1 MNIQTVSTLGM
12 SLQSR
17 KSVADN
23 QRSLLMLQQEQAS
36 GKRFDVAGDLGALGV
51 RAIRLRE
58 MFNAAENYQTSN
70 RTLASRLEITQS
82 SLSNVTSNGNEFV
95 TKIIAGLHGDVAS
108 SLIQAAARDLI
119 DNMEGAL
126 NTSFGGRSLFSGSAV
141 DAQSLQ
147 TSTAVNGGTG
157 LSPLQV
163 LQNVIAAKPAVIDS
177 ATLSDLLTGPDGIA
191 SIFDNTNSVAAH
203 RYSTTF
209 YNGNTQSV
217 TAKIDETSLVPGGAR
232 ADDPGVTRILK
243 AAYTLAAID
252 SSAMPS
258 GQYRE
263 LLTACLN
270 DIEQGMAEVQQTQAM
285 LGLAQQAIES
295 AQKRHSLMADMA
307 TRQINELEQV
317 DPFETAVRLS
327 NMATQIESTFSIT
340 ARISRLSLINYL

>member
-232 ADDPGVTRILK
+232 ADDPGVARILK

-252 SSAMPS
+252 SSTMPS

-270 DIEQGMAEVQQTQAM
+270 DIEQGMAEIQQTQAT